1 MSLCNT
7 NIRPTL
13 TYGIAGLWGL
23 AEHDQVSADRSGVR
37 FELLSLGSC
46 WSVMNGSSLTARPGA
61 HAMMLAGSA
70 VELIME
76 FTRCRRRCDG
86 VQRSTDTGLDWMM
99 SVERAA
105 LLSTR
110 RLKVLVRNGRG
121 TDYGTA
127 QPPTTCHTTL

>member
-1 MSLCNT
+1 M
-7 NIRPTL
+7 
-13 TYGIAGLWGL
+13 
-23 AEHDQVSADRSGVR
+23 
-37 FELLSLGSC
+37 
-46 WSVMNGSSLTARPGA
+46 MNGSSLTARPGA
-61 HAMMLAGSA
+61 YAMTLAGSV

-76 FTRCRRRCDG
+76 LTKCRLRCDE
-86 VQRSTDTGLDWMM
+86 VQRSTDTELDWMM